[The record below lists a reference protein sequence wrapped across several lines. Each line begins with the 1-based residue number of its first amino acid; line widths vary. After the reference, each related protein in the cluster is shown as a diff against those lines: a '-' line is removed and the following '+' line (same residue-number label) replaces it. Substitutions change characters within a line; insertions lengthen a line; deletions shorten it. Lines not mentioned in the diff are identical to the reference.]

1 SLLPDRFI
9 NHWALDGSD
18 IDVNLR
24 DKPGRDARYE
34 VVDGEK
40 ALYLTGLNSFAEVP
54 AVAFNPE
61 GFTFMLWIKPLN
73 QSFNFN
79 PFIYSDWYPT
89 ATFYVILHVGY
100 KSVFSRFKGLGSSDF
115 LTYYLGISLTHWT
128 HLSVSWN
135 KTLNETKI
143 FYNGTLKQTTTKS
156 SEIMQ
161 TTHKYFHLGI
171 NGGSW
176 PGVNVKTFH
185 GYMKHLM
192 VFNKTLNAQE
202 IKSAI

>member
-1 SLLPDRFI
+1 MGKVVL
-9 NHWALDGSD
+9 ALHTTYQSPPYYWRS
-18 IDVNLR
+18 IRALANPHLIQFMPMLRHFSLR

-115 LTYYLGISLTHWT
+115 LTYYLGF
-128 HLSVSWN
+128 VQ
-135 KTLNETKI
+135 
-143 FYNGTLKQTTTKS
+143 F
-156 SEIMQ
+156 
-161 TTHKYFHLGI
+161 
-171 NGGSW
+171 
-176 PGVNVKTFH
+176 
-185 GYMKHLM
+185 
-192 VFNKTLNAQE
+192 
-202 IKSAI
+202 